1 MRYKELADAIRRG
14 AKMRPRQASNLLF
27 DGFGTCAIGGAAE
40 ARGWVPTIVDIDL
53 KQWVAKFVPEL
64 TGGSVLDKESL
75 FYKISFRNDSG
86 WSREQIADWLDSLEE
101 PGESDSDWAKRKV
114 AEVTR
119 VKEAA

>member
-14 AKMRPRQASNLLF
+14 HTMAGESKHYMTLACVGRN
-27 DGFGTCAIGGAAE
+27 TCCALGAAWLGSGRTE
-40 ARGWVPTIVDIDL
+40 YDFWVKCD
-53 KQWVAKFVPEL
+53 
-64 TGGSVLDKESL
+64 
-75 FYKISFRNDSG
+75 DSG
-86 WSREQIADWLDSLEE
+86 VGFIARTLNIPHPIAAGINKRHCDGTSRLQIADWLDSLEE